1 MMSSK
6 IPTLARGGWEGG
18 VGISGISGIL
28 GSGSC
33 CEGGFTV
40 TTGESFIDFI
50 LEISS
55 CKEAFLV
62 DNNRL

>member
-1 MMSSK
+1 M
-6 IPTLARGGWEGG
+6 RGGVG
-18 VGISGISGIL
+18 VGIS

-55 CKEAFLV
+55 CKEVFLV
-62 DNNRL
+62 ITIDCSVTCYMSCYML